1 MNKQVIIGLLT
12 LSMVARL
19 VATPESD
26 YKDFVKTFCQVAAG
40 LNKTQKLITDDP
52 QFNNSPLAELL
63 VTTGANGGKRLC
75 NVFTQVDTLVG
86 SFNPQD
92 QHSLLATAKKL
103 EAASVCM
110 QKAATE
116 NERSQCLA
124 QAVTYTYDLI
134 KPFLNLLLGEIRG
147 IGKDKRFYEGSL
159 LHMSHLKEFI
169 PEMVLEKNPSMKG
182 AIDKFEESRDKMVIP
197 FIAQSLLPS
206 FELIRALG
214 VSLGAMSDGK
224 ITDKER
230 RELTEIPPLSI
241 VDLDKE
247 VATIDF
253 GSDKDALAIL
263 EE

>member
-1 MNKQVIIGLLT
+1 MNKHVIVGLLM
-12 LSMVARL
+12 LGMVTGL
-19 VATPESD
+19 FATPESD
-26 YKDFVKTFCQVAAG
+26 YRDFAKTFCQVAAG
-40 LNKTQKLITDDP
+40 LNKTQKLIKDDP

-75 NVFTQVDTLVG
+75 NVFTQVDTLVAA
-86 SFNPQD
+86 FNPQD

-147 IGKDKRFYEGSL
+147 VGKDKKFYEGAL

-169 PEMVLEKNPSMKG
+169 PEMVLEKNPNMKG
-182 AIDKFEESRDKMVIP
+182 AIDTFEKSRDEMVVP
-197 FIAQSLLPS
+197 FITQSLLPS

-214 VSLGAMSDGK
+214 LSIEAMSDGK
-224 ITDKER
+224 MTDKER
-230 RELTEIPPLSI
+230 RELTEIPPLEI

-253 GSDKDALAIL
+253 SSDKDALALI